1 MSFQN
6 TTHVVQEFVPT
17 YTVKSEYLP
26 TNRVLDGKQA
36 ETTEWVWFILLF
48 SSEDMKNKK
57 DQEKS
62 SLKNQLSS
70 TQIDTS
76 QSELM
81 RTLESTSRSQSNNSK
96 PKSPELEDID
106 HF

>member
-1 MSFQN
+1 MSYTN

-36 ETTEWVWFILLF
+36 ETTEWVRFILLF

-57 DQEKS
+57 DQAKS
-62 SLKNQLSS
+62 SLKSQLSS
-70 TQIDTS
+70 TPIDTS

-81 RTLESTSRSQSNNSK
+81 RTSESTNQSQNNNSK
-96 PKSPELEDID
+96 LKSPELEDID
-106 HF
+106 PL

>member
-1 MSFQN
+1 
-6 TTHVVQEFVPT
+6 
-17 YTVKSEYLP
+17 
-26 TNRVLDGKQA
+26 
-36 ETTEWVWFILLF
+36 
-48 SSEDMKNKK
+48 MKNKK